1 MEIAGPPLS
10 AYRNEEEE
18 KPVGLPSDPVPVVCN
33 TPEGGREGE
42 RERYEEDGTNRGV
55 APRFPL

>member
-33 TPEGGREGE
+33 TPEEEG
-42 RERYEEDGTNRGV
+42 ERYEEDGTNRGV